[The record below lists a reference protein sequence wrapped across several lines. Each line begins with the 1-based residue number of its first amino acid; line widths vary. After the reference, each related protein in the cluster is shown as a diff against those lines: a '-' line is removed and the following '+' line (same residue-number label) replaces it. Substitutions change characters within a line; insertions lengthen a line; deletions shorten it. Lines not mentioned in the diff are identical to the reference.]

1 MKRNSFVCLLI
12 LSALVGYGQKKG
24 FNYNREISAI
34 GTEAYYA
41 LTLPQDLFR
50 HCNNDF
56 SDLRL
61 YSINANDTIENPYV
75 VRIRRKQVSSRDFT
89 LPEFN
94 RSYKDKILY
103 VSFELPP
110 NTGLTNIDLTFGE
123 TNFFANV
130 NIEGSDD
137 RKNWFSI
144 VSDQKIFSVENQH
157 ENYRYTRV
165 NFPTIKYP
173 FIRLSVKSD
182 RELTYKA
189 TTFKSEEIIPG
200 EFLPVNLSWKTSEE
214 RSQKQTIVD
223 VTLEYSQPV
232 SFIQLIAQTGKDF
245 YRHCHVQILTDSV
258 KSEKGWIKNFRT
270 VTDGYA
276 TSFYDNIFELNNQTG
291 KHVRFIID
299 NLDNEPIQITGV
311 RASGPVVKLISQ
323 LKPGA
328 NYLFYGN
335 TSISFPRYD
344 IQYFE
349 RKIPTSIPEL
359 TLGNEIDISIETA
372 SKNPLFQNTLWL
384 WAIIVVVIGVLG
396 FFTMRMMK
404 VKEAA

>member
-1 MKRNSFVCLLI
+1 MKHSSFVCLFI
-12 LSALVGYGQKKG
+12 LSALVGYGQKKS
-24 FNYNREISAI
+24 FNYKREISAI

-41 LTLPQDLFR
+41 LMLPQDLFQ
-50 HCNNDF
+50 HCNSDF

-61 YSINANDTIENPYV
+61 YSINANDTVENPFV
-75 VRIRRKQVSSRDFT
+75 IRIRRKLVSTRDFT

-94 RSYKDKILY
+94 RSYKDKVLY
-103 VSFELPP
+103 VGFELPP
-110 NTGLTNIDLTFGE
+110 NTGLTNVDLSFGE

-165 NFPTIKYP
+165 NFPTTKYP

-182 RELTYKA
+182 QQLTYKA

-200 EFLPVNLSWKTSEE
+200 EFLPITLNWKTSEE
-214 RSQKQTIVD
+214 KPQKQTIVD
-223 VTLEYSQPV
+223 VTLQHYQPV
-232 SFIQLIAQTGKDF
+232 SFIQLITETDKDF
-245 YRHCHVQILTDSV
+245 YRHCVVQILTDSV
-258 KSEKGWIKNFRT
+258 KSEKGWIKNFST

-276 TSFYDNIFELNNQTG
+276 TSFYDNIFELNNQPG

-299 NLDNEPIQITGV
+299 NLDNEPIQITDV
-311 RASGPVVKLISQ
+311 RASGPVVKLISK
-323 LKPGA
+323 LKPGT

-335 TSISFPRYD
+335 NNISFPKYD

-349 RKIPTSIPEL
+349 RKIPASIPDL
-359 TLGNEIDISIETA
+359 SMGDEIDISIEES
-372 SKNPLFQNTLWL
+372 SKNPLFQNTIWL
-384 WAIIVVVIGVLG
+384 WAIIVVVIAVLG
-396 FFTMRMMK
+396 FFTVRMMR

>member
-1 MKRNSFVCLLI
+1 MRHSTFIALI
-12 LSALVGYGQKKG
+12 ILCSIPGYSQTKN
-24 FNYNREISAI
+24 FNYKREISAI
-34 GTEAYYA
+34 GAEGYYS
-41 LTLPQDLFR
+41 LTLPQNLYQ

-61 YSINANDTIENPYV
+61 YTINTNDTIENPFV
-75 VRIRRKQVSSRDFT
+75 IRIKRKHVSTRDFS

-94 RSYKDKILY
+94 RSYKDKVLY

-110 NTGLTNIDLTFGE
+110 NTGLTNIDLSFEE

-144 VSDQKIFSVENQH
+144 VNDQKIFSVDNQH

-165 NFPTIKYP
+165 NFPTTKYP
-173 FIRLSVKSD
+173 FVRLSVKSD
-182 RELTYKA
+182 HELTYKG
-189 TTFKSEEIIPG
+189 TTFKSEEIFPG
-200 EFLPVNLSWKTSEE
+200 EFLPINLTWKTSEAKA
-214 RSQKQTIVD
+214 QKQTLVD
-223 VTLEYSQPV
+223 VTLREYQPI
-232 SFIQLIAQTGKDF
+232 SFIQLLAPTGQDF
-245 YRHCHVQILTDSV
+245 YRHCLVQILTDSV

-276 TSFYDNIFELNNQTG
+276 TSFYDNIFELNNQPG
-291 KHVRFIID
+291 KQIRFIID
-299 NLDNEPIQITGV
+299 NLDNEPIQFTGV

-335 TSISFPRYD
+335 SNIGFPRYD

-349 RKIPTSIPEL
+349 RKIPAAIPDLSI
-359 TLGNEIDISIETA
+359 GDEIDISVQQA
-372 SKNPLFQNTLWL
+372 RKNPLFQNTMWL
-384 WAIIVVVIGVLG
+384 WAIIVAVIGVLG